1 MKNERRLRRLKPKD
15 ARQTNKGTETT
26 SRRVVGP
33 KHEEGGRRTVAP
45 AAAPQR
51 GRVEERRTRDHRT
64 ERRDED
70 SRRRGG
76 VPWWAWLLGLLAI
89 GALLFALFAG
99 GDSSTDAG
107 GSVDSQTTEQNGTS
121 GDAGGAA
128 GSGTLGSAAAPG
140 TLSAGSTD
148 LLPIAGSGGDL
159 GRYEGQAVE
168 GNGVTVESVVGDEA
182 VWIGNSPDERVFAW
196 LNLEGESG
204 PDIDAGDQV
213 NLSGTVEPVSSG
225 LAQDQGVTTAEGA
238 DQLEQQGSYVEVR
251 QVEKS

>member
-1 MKNERRLRRLKPKD
+1 MKDERRLRRLKPKD
-15 ARQTNKGTETT
+15 ARRTSKGSETT
-26 SRRVVGP
+26 SKRVVGA
-33 KHEEGGRRTVAP
+33 KHEEHGRRTVAP

-51 GRVEERRTRDHRT
+51 ARVQEHRTREYRT

-70 SRRRGG
+70 SRRRRG

-99 GDSSTDAG
+99 ADNSTDAG
-107 GSVDSQTTEQNGTS
+107 SAGSQTTEQNGTS

-128 GSGTLGSAAAPG
+128 GSGGVGAAAVPG
-140 TLSAGSTD
+140 TLSAGSTN

-168 GNGVTVESVVGDEA
+168 GNAVTVESVVGDEA
-182 VWIGNSPDERVFAW
+182 VWIGNNTNERVFAW

-204 PDIDAGDQV
+204 PDIDAGDRI
-213 NLSGTVEPVSSG
+213 NLSGAVEPVSSRLG
-225 LAQDQGVTTAEGA
+225 QDLGVTATEGV
-238 DQLEQQGSYVEVR
+238 DQLEEQGSYVEVT